1 MVHDSFS
8 FLYPPLDHTHAQNA
22 WRRAPHQVKGRIVK
36 LHSRGKRP
44 LHLSTV
50 KREMSDT
57 EEEVSMRDME
67 KREEGEK
74 ASLVRDPVR
83 PAATLRQAAIFRP
96 LCQQAVEADVE
107 KYSYRQCLAARS
119 FRLGLLISLIAV
131 FLIVV
136 TVAAIVTTLL
146 G

>member
-1 MVHDSFS
+1 MWENNEQISSYGPFIPANFS
-8 FLYPPLDHTHAQNA
+8 HMRSMFGCA
-22 WRRAPHQVKGRIVK
+22 APNRSKGRIVE
-36 LHSRGKRP
+36 RGKRP

-83 PAATLRQAAIFRP
+83 PAATLRQAAILP
-96 LCQQAVEADVE
+96 P
-107 KYSYRQCLAARS
+107 
-119 FRLGLLISLIAV
+119 SLSA
-131 FLIVV
+131 
-136 TVAAIVTTLL
+136 
-146 G
+146 GGGSGR